1 MIIRIMTEGQYRLSD
16 DLLEELNE
24 LDNEIV
30 QLLESGDETKF
41 RDVLRAFTSKIRE
54 KGTPLDPDVIMESD
68 LIVPPDD
75 LTLSE
80 AARIFSGEGLIPD

>member
-1 MIIRIMTEGQYRLSD
+1 MIIRIMTEGQYRASD
-16 DLLEELNE
+16 DLLDELNK

-30 QLLESGDETKF
+30 RLIESGDETKF
-41 RDVLRAFTSKIRE
+41 RDLLGEFTSKIRE
-54 KGTPLDPDVIMESD
+54 NGTPLDPDIIVESD

-80 AARIFSGEGLIPD
+80 AARIFSGEGIIPD

>member
-1 MIIRIMTEGQYRLSD
+1 MIIRVVTEGQYEVSDSRLD
-16 DLLEELNE
+16 ELNE

-30 QLLESGDETKF
+30 ELIESGDETKF
-41 RDVLRAFTSKIRE
+41 RDVLKEFISMIHENGK
-54 KGTPLDPDVIMESD
+54 PLDPDVIVESD

-80 AARIFSGEGLIPD
+80 AAKIFSGEGLIPD

>member
-1 MIIRIMTEGQYRLSD
+1 MIIRVVTEGQYEVSDSRLD
-16 DLLEELNE
+16 ELNE

-30 QLLESGDETKF
+30 ELIESGDETKF
-41 RDVLRAFTSKIRE
+41 RDVLKEFISMIHENGK
-54 KGTPLDPDVIMESD
+54 PLDPDVIVESD

-80 AARIFSGEGLIPD
+80 AMKIFSGEGLIPD